1 MEKINKEKIKEQK
14 TSLRKCRNIAEGQIC
29 SFSMSRMNG
38 QEVLA

>member
-14 TSLRKCRNIAEGQIC
+14 TSLRKCSNIAEEEIS